1 MLSPAVSPPPQKPAT
16 PPATPSPPSDD
27 SSVIDDLSF
36 DYIFD
41 DNGGYIRLSKGSSK
55 SHNSPP
61 TPNDPALHPDPQPS
75 PPSRPSL
82 SRSESAHL
90 PPPSGADKPA
100 PRSFQRVTS
109 GPALSL
115 TPNQGLAALSKS
127 RSLSRRVTSEEANR
141 EQDMR
146 KLDPLNRP
154 RPPPDNR
161 QNVHQDEK
169 ENISEAEEPAY
180 HPQTKQRLS
189 PPHSSSPTASSAR
202 HSYHHPNR
210 MTYASSSSSV
220 KKPQADGSQ
229 RPSHA
234 RQILPG
240 PSRAGRMVKTASSSA
255 IMVAPKYS
263 GSSSGI
269 DRIAEHDGS
278 EGEFAP
284 SDHQQQ
290 HSAPGDETDTGEDE
304 PPVEPAA
311 PPSHQGVPLANVG
324 RQRSLVVPVASS
336 SSLVHSINR
345 PRRSASL
352 SDALGEHLSQKS
364 DHTSY
369 VSYYLAREDSY
380 QLQVQQQPY
389 PASTSRPGTSLGI
402 SANADGTAGPRRVT
416 VEEWERQEM
425 EIRKSA

>member
-1 MLSPAVSPPPQKPAT
+1 MVSPAVSPPSANPQLPKPAS

-61 TPNDPALHPDPQPS
+61 TPNDPALHPDPQSS
-75 PPSRPSL
+75 PL
-82 SRSESAHL
+82 SRSESAYL
-90 PPPSGADKPA
+90 PAPSGTDKPA
-100 PRSFQRVTS
+100 PRSFLRATS
-109 GPALSL
+109 GSALSL
-115 TPNQGLAALSKS
+115 TPNKGLAALSKS

-146 KLDPLNRP
+146 KLDPLNRS

-169 ENISEAEEPAY
+169 ENISEAEEAAY

-220 KKPQADGSQ
+220 KKPPADGSQ

-240 PSRAGRMVKTASSSA
+240 PNRAGRMVKTASSSA

-263 GSSSGI
+263 ASSSGI

-278 EGEFAP
+278 ESEFAP
-284 SDHQQQ
+284 GDHQQ
-290 HSAPGDETDTGEDE
+290 HPAPGDETDTGEDE
-304 PPVEPAA
+304 PAVEPAA
-311 PPSHQGVPLANVG
+311 PPSHQGVPLANMG
-324 RQRSLVVPVASS
+324 RQRSLIVPTASS
-336 SSLVHSINR
+336 SSLVHSSITR

-352 SDALGEHLSQKS
+352 SDALGECLSREGN
-364 DHTSY
+364 HTSY
-369 VSYYLAREDSY
+369 IFIA
-380 QLQVQQQPY
+380 
-389 PASTSRPGTSLGI
+389 
-402 SANADGTAGPRRVT
+402 
-416 VEEWERQEM
+416 
-425 EIRKSA
+425 

>member
-1 MLSPAVSPPPQKPAT
+1 MVSPAVSPPSANPQLPKPAT

-61 TPNDPALHPDPQPS
+61 TPNDAALQPDPQSS
-75 PPSRPSL
+75 PL
-82 SRSESAHL
+82 SRSQSAY
-90 PPPSGADKPA
+90 PGADKPA

-115 TPNQGLAALSKS
+115 TPNQGLAAISKS
-127 RSLSRRVTSEEANR
+127 RSLSRRVTSEEASR

-146 KLDPLNRP
+146 KLDPLNRS

-161 QNVHQDEK
+161 HSVHQDEK
-169 ENISEAEEPAY
+169 ENIGEAEEAVC

-189 PPHSSSPTASSAR
+189 PPYSSSPTASSAR

-220 KKPQADGSQ
+220 KKPSADGSQ

-284 SDHQQQ
+284 SDHHQQ
-290 HSAPGDETDTGEDE
+290 HPAPGDETDTGEDE
-304 PPVEPAA
+304 SPMEPAA
-311 PPSHQGVPLANVG
+311 PLSHQGVPLANVG
-324 RQRSLVVPVASS
+324 RQRSLIVPVASS
-336 SSLVHSINR
+336 SSLVHASINR

-352 SDALGEHLSQKS
+352 SDASGECLSRKD

-369 VSYYLAREDSY
+369 VFYCLVREDSY

-389 PASTSRPGTSLGI
+389 PASASRPGTSLGI

-425 EIRKSA
+425 EVRKSA